1 MNSAQNIIYNKLK
14 KTGHI
19 KKMRSELGSPIQYFL
34 PLDDDEVPLNK
45 LIGKK
50 ITLEFSGEIHCSNC
64 GKKTN
69 KSYSQGYCFVCM
81 RSLPQCDMCI
91 MKPET
96 CHFHLGTCRDA
107 EWGEKN
113 CFKDHT
119 VYLANTSGVK
129 VGITRD
135 TPTRWV
141 DQGATQ
147 ALPIFRV
154 KNRLLSG
161 LIETEFKQHIA
172 DKTDWRKM
180 LKGNADTI
188 DLAERRDEL
197 FETTKKAVAA
207 IIKKHGDD
215 AVEALDQ
222 DSILLDFPVEA
233 FPEKVKSL
241 NFDKTPVI
249 SGTLQGIKGQYLNL
263 ASVVLNILKFTS
275 YLISLDY

>member
-1 MNSAQNIIYNKLK
+1 MKKSGHLQKL
-14 KTGHI
+14 
-19 KKMRSELGSPIQYFL
+19 RSNLTSPIQYFL
-34 PLDDDEVPLNK
+34 PLDDDEVPLND

-50 ITLEFSGEIHCSNC
+50 ITLDFNGEIHCQHC
-64 GKKTN
+64 GKATK

-81 RSLPQCDMCI
+81 RALPQCDMCI

-96 CHFHLGTCRDA
+96 CHFHLGTCRDSI
-107 EWGEKN
+107 WGETH

-135 TPTRWV
+135 TPTRWI

-161 LIETEFKQHIA
+161 LIETTFKQHIA

-180 LKGNADTI
+180 LKGNAEPI
-188 DLAERRDEL
+188 ALNERRDEL
-197 FETTKKAVAA
+197 LKLTNNAVTA
-207 IIKKHGDD
+207 IISEHGEDS
-215 AVEALDQ
+215 VEKLDEQ
-222 DSILLDFPVEA
+222 IVNLNFPVGS
-233 FPEKVKSL
+233 FPEKVKSF
-241 NFDKTPVI
+241 NFDKTPNI
-249 SGTLQGIKGQYLNL
+249 SGILVGIKGQYLIL
-263 ASVVLNILKFTS
+263 DTGVLNIRKFTS
-275 YLISLDY
+275 YLISFTY

>member
-1 MNSAQNIIYNKLK
+1 MK

-19 KKMRSELGSPIQYFL
+19 RKLRSKLESPIQYFL
-34 PLDDDEVPLNK
+34 PLDEDEVPLNK

-50 ITLEFSGEIHCSNC
+50 ITLEFCGEILCLNC

-96 CHFHLGTCRDA
+96 CHFHLGTCRDS

-135 TPTRWV
+135 TPTRWI

-161 LIETEFKQHIA
+161 LIESEFKQHIA

-180 LKGNADTI
+180 LKGD
-188 DLAERRDEL
+188 AEPMALKDRRNEL
-197 FETTKKAVAA
+197 METNKKAITA
-207 IIKKHGDD
+207 IIKKHGDN
-215 AVEALDQ
+215 AVDILDEDIISLQ
-222 DSILLDFPVEA
+222 FPVEK

-249 SGTLQGIKGQYLNL
+249 TGVLQGIKGQYLML
-263 ASVVLNILKFTS
+263 DSGVLNVRKFTS
-275 YLISLDY
+275 YLINFSY

>member
-1 MNSAQNIIYNKLK
+1 MKKIGHLRKL
-14 KTGHI
+14 
-19 KKMRSELGSPIQYFL
+19 RSNLESPIQYFL
-34 PLDDDEVPLNK
+34 PLDDDEVALNK

-50 ITLEFSGEIHCSNC
+50 ITLEFSGEIHCQHC
-64 GKKTN
+64 GKTTK

-96 CHFHLGTCRDA
+96 CHFHLGTCRDSA
-107 EWGEKN
+107 WGEKN

-135 TPTRWV
+135 TPTRWI

-161 LIETEFKQHIA
+161 LIEHEFKQHIA

-180 LKGNADTI
+180 LKGHAEDI
-188 DLAERRDEL
+188 DLKSRRDEL
-197 FETTKKAVAA
+197 LETNKKAIAA
-207 IIKKHGDD
+207 IIKEHGEN
-215 AVEALDQ
+215 AVESLD
-222 DSILLDFPVEA
+222 DDIIDLEFPVTE

-249 SGTLQGIKGQYLNL
+249 TGVLQGIKGQYLIL
-263 ASVVLNILKFTS
+263 DTGVLNIRKFTS
-275 YLISLDY
+275 YLIDINY

>member
-1 MNSAQNIIYNKLK
+1 MK

-19 KKMRSELGSPIQYFL
+19 RKLRSKLESPIQYFL
-34 PLDDDEVPLNK
+34 PLDENEVPLNK
-45 LIGKK
+45 LIGKE
-50 ITLEFSGEIHCSNC
+50 ITLEYSGDIHCLNC

-96 CHFHLGTCRDA
+96 CHFHLGTCRDS

-113 CFKDHT
+113 CFKDHI

-135 TPTRWV
+135 TPTRWI

-161 LIETEFKQHIA
+161 LIESEFKQHIA

-180 LKGNADTI
+180 LKGNADPI

-197 FETTKKAVAA
+197 LETNKNAVAA
-207 IIKKHGDD
+207 IIKEHGDNV
-215 AVEALDQ
+215 VE
-222 DSILLDFPVEA
+222 ILNEDVISLEFPVEQ

-241 NFDKTPVI
+241 NFDKTPVFT
-249 SGTLQGIKGQYLNL
+249 GVLQGIKGQYLIL
-263 ASVVLNILKFTS
+263 DSGVLNVRKFTS
-275 YLISLDY
+275 YLINFSY

>member
-1 MNSAQNIIYNKLK
+1 MK
-14 KTGHI
+14 KIGHI
-19 KKMRSELGSPIQYFL
+19 SKLRSDLQSPIQYFL
-34 PLDDDEVPLNK
+34 PLDDDEIPLNK

-50 ITLEFSGEIHCSNC
+50 ITLEFKAEIHCKNC
-64 GKKTN
+64 GKTTN

-96 CHFHLGTCRDA
+96 CHFHLGTCRDSD
-107 EWGEKN
+107 WGEKN

-135 TPTRWV
+135 TPTRWI

-161 LIETEFKQHIA
+161 LIETEYKQHIA

-180 LKGNADTI
+180 LKGNADPVSLT
-188 DLAERRDEL
+188 DRRDEL
-197 FETTKKAVAA
+197 LNTNKIAVDA
-207 IIKKHGDD
+207 IIKKHGKD
-215 AVEALDQ
+215 AIEILDEKIV
-222 DSILLDFPVEA
+222 SLEFPIET
-233 FPEKVKSL
+233 FPEKIKSL

-249 SGTLQGIKGQYLNL
+249 SGVLQGIKGQYLIL
-263 ASVVLNILKFTS
+263 DTGVLNIRKFTS
-275 YLISLDY
+275 YLISLDS

>member
-1 MNSAQNIIYNKLK
+1 MK
-14 KTGHI
+14 KTGHLR
-19 KKMRSELGSPIQYFL
+19 KLRSQLESPIQYFL
-34 PLDDDEVPLNK
+34 PLDNDEVPLNK
-45 LIGKK
+45 LIGKN
-50 ITLEFSGEIHCSNC
+50 ITLEFSGKIHCQHC

-69 KSYSQGYCFVCM
+69 KSFSQGYCFICM

-96 CHFHLGTCRDA
+96 CHFHLGTCRDS

-135 TPTRWV
+135 TPTRWI

-161 LIETEFKQHIA
+161 LIESEFKQHIA

-180 LKGNADTI
+180 LKGNADPINLT
-188 DLAERRDEL
+188 ERRDEL
-197 FETTKKAVAA
+197 FDTNKKAIAE
-207 IIKKHGDD
+207 IIKKYGDD
-215 AVEALDQ
+215 AVEIMNEKIIDLE
-222 DSILLDFPVEA
+222 FPVDA

-249 SGTLQGIKGQYLNL
+249 TGLLQGIKGQYLIL
-263 ASVVLNILKFTS
+263 DSGVLNIRKFTS
-275 YLISLDY
+275 YLITVNY

>member
-1 MNSAQNIIYNKLK
+1 MK
-14 KTGHI
+14 KTGHLH
-19 KKMRSELGSPIQYFL
+19 KLRSHLESPIHYFL
-34 PLDDDEVPLNK
+34 PLDDDEVDLNK

-50 ITLEFSGEIHCSNC
+50 ISLEFSGEIHCKQC
-64 GKKTN
+64 GKVTK

-81 RSLPQCDMCI
+81 RSLPECDMCI

-96 CHFHLGTCRDA
+96 CHFHLGTCRDPS
-107 EWGEKN
+107 WGEKN

-119 VYLANTSGVK
+119 VYLANTSGIK

-135 TPTRWV
+135 TPTRWI

-161 LIETEFKQHIA
+161 LIESEFKQHIA

-180 LKGNADTI
+180 LKGNAESIALT
-188 DLAERRDEL
+188 ERRDEL
-197 FETTKKAVAA
+197 MVRNKKAIAA
-207 IIKKHGDD
+207 IIEEHGADAVEILDD
-215 AVEALDQ
+215 AVIELE
-222 DSILLDFPVEA
+222 FPVES

-249 SGTLQGIKGQYLNL
+249 SGELQGIKGQYLIL
-263 ASVVLNILKFTS
+263 DTGVLNIRKFTS
-275 YLISLDY
+275 YLISINY